1 MVLDSLSSDSIAD
14 ESVAHSFSWAKTKRV
29 LVSAAALWV
38 TLLCWS
44 VASPHLV
51 TPDEHYHTGSIWC
64 AAGVDNST
72 CFGIIDVSETT
83 STFVAG
89 ALEAQTPFVTGD
101 CGSNDP
107 TRSALCSGPKVRNS
121 NTLGD
126 SMGYNGSGLYPKQF
140 YRTMHMFVGSNT
152 TVSLM
157 LMRSFNASIATLLFV
172 AVALLGSKKQF
183 LSWLTSYLFTISP
196 LGFSLISS
204 INPSGWA
211 ITGMATSWMFLIIAV
226 TTSTAEKLRK
236 ILAAIMWLFSGLLC
250 IASRYDAAMYWVAT
264 NIVVLAALFGPSLK
278 KITKSALLKWKVL
291 LSAAAI
297 SIFLIT
303 QLAKLPNM
311 IRIAFVWRLPRQGEP
326 SLTLWVSS
334 WLVNI
339 IALPIEAFGTAGLGI
354 GAEIYFPHIVTI
366 FGTALL
372 GSAILFSFIKTSLVQ
387 LVTVLVSMLLVTVAA
402 MHLANH
408 EYHLFNASGRYI
420 LPLVPFT
427 VGMCIFLSKSPI
439 QMMEIRQLRNWA
451 IGLMAVA
458 HLLSIYTVV
467 ERYVMGTSYGIQIL
481 KVGEDGWWW
490 SRMPIGPNFLI
501 LLGSLSFLK
510 FIVSAWKEIPTV
522 EIFNQPLS
530 KTL

>member
-1 MVLDSLSSDSIAD
+1 
-14 ESVAHSFSWAKTKRV
+14 V

-44 VASPHLV
+44 LASPLGA
-51 TPDEHYHTGSIWC
+51 TPDEGFHIGSIWC
-64 AAGVDNST
+64 GSEVENST
-72 CFGIIDVSETT
+72 CLRFIENADATT
-83 STFVAG
+83 SVQIPFIAVGCWDSDATKS
-89 ALEAQTPFVTGD
+89 AQCVE
-101 CGSNDP
+101 
-107 TRSALCSGPKVRNS
+107 PKVES
-121 NTLGD
+121 TNTSGQTVL
-126 SMGYNGSGLYPKQF
+126 YNGTGLYPKQF
-140 YRTMHMFVGSNT
+140 YRSMHMFVGSNT
-152 TVSLM
+152 SVSVI

-183 LSWLTSYLFTISP
+183 LSWLTGYLFTISP

-211 ITGMATSWMFLIIAV
+211 ITGMATSWIFLVITV

-236 ILAAIMWLFSGLLC
+236 ALATVFWLFSGLLC
-250 IASRYDAAMYWVAT
+250 IAARYDAAMFWVAT
-264 NIVVLAALFGPSLK
+264 NIVVLAALFSPSLK
-278 KITKSALLKWKVL
+278 KITKFGLLKWKGPL
-291 LSAAAI
+291 LITAI

-303 QLAKLPNM
+303 QFARLPST
-311 IRIAFVWRLPRQGEP
+311 ITSGFYWRLPRQGEP

-334 WLVNI
+334 WLVHI
-339 IALPIEAFGTAGLGI
+339 IAIPIEAFGTGGM
-354 GAEIYFPHIVTI
+354 GTRHEIFVPNIVTI
-366 FGTALL
+366 VGTALL

-387 LVTVLVSMLLVTVAA
+387 LVTLLVSMLLVTVMA
-402 MHLANH
+402 MRIANQ
-408 EYHLFNASGRYI
+408 EYDFFNASGRYI

-427 VGMCIFLSKSPI
+427 VGMCVFLSKSSI

-451 IGLMAVA
+451 IGLTAVA
-458 HLLSIYTVV
+458 HLLSIYSVV

-510 FIVSAWKEIPTV
+510 FMTSAWKEVPTV
-522 EIFNQPLS
+522 EIFSQQPS
-530 KTL
+530 NTL